1 MVITRDQCFYLGY
14 ISKTQGFK
22 GGIIAFFDVD
32 DTSNYQKLER
42 LLVDLNGTLTPFF
55 IDTLNLKDKGF
66 VHLKLEGVDDRD
78 RATYISNH
86 DIYLPL
92 TDLPKLPADQYYLH
106 DLDGMTVKDENHG
119 EIGVVEKVMD
129 YNRNPLMQIMHGGNE
144 VLIPISEPFIVRVD
158 KVEKVVHVDLPEG
171 LIEINQS

>member
-1 MVITRDQCFYLGY
+1 MLITHDQCYYLGY

-22 GGIIAFFDVD
+22 GGIIALFDVD
-32 DTSNYQKLER
+32 DTSNYQKLDR
-42 LLVDLNGTLTPFF
+42 ILIDLNGTLTPFF
-55 IDTLNLKDKGF
+55 IETLNLKDKGF

-78 RATYISNH
+78 RATHISNN

-106 DLDGMTVKDENHG
+106 DLDGMAVIDKTFG
-119 EIGVVEKVMD
+119 EIGIVEKVMD
-129 YNRNPLMQIMHGGNE
+129 YNRNPLMQIMRGGNE
-144 VLIPISEPFIVRVD
+144 VLIPISEPFVLRVD
-158 KVEKVVHVDLPEG
+158 KVEKIVHVDLPEG